1 LVAAASRAGNF
12 LITGH
17 RGIIRENYIFNPLPD
32 REMSQK
38 KGGEFS
44 RFIKPLIE
52 ILREIGGSGSSR
64 EVTDAVIDKMNLS
77 EDELSEILKNG
88 ASRVRNQ
95 VAWARQYCVSA
106 DLIDSSKR
114 GVWSL
119 TEQGFKHPL
128 DADDIYNIVKS
139 VRVTKPNAT
148 KTNYEE
154 LIDTEPHE
162 TELLEI
168 LKSLSPAGFERICQ
182 RLLRESGFEQV
193 VVTGKTNDG
202 GIDGH
207 GVLKLNPLVSFN
219 VIFQCKR
226 YKDSV
231 SSPQIRDFRGAMA
244 GRADKGIFITTGR
257 FTQEAKKEARRDG
270 VPPIELVDGEMLVNM
285 FEQYE
290 LGVKPVTTYEIEHK
304 FFNEYMS

>member
-1 LVAAASRAGNF
+1 
-12 LITGH
+12 
-17 RGIIRENYIFNPLPD
+17 
-32 REMSQK
+32 MSQK

-52 ILREIGGSGSSR
+52 TLREIGGSGSSR

-88 ASRVRNQ
+88 ASRVQNQ

-128 DADDIYNIVKS
+128 EADDIYNIVKS

-270 VPPIELVDGEMLVNM
+270 VSPIELVDGEMLVNM

>member
-1 LVAAASRAGNF
+1 
-12 LITGH
+12 
-17 RGIIRENYIFNPLPD
+17 
-32 REMSQK
+32 MSQQ

-52 ILREIGGSGSSR
+52 TLREIGGSGSSR

-119 TEQGFKHPL
+119 TEPGFKHPL
-128 DADDIYNIVKS
+128 GADDIYNIVKS
-139 VRVTKPNAT
+139 VRGTKPNAT

-231 SSPQIRDFRGAMA
+231 SSPQIRDFRGAMV

>member
-1 LVAAASRAGNF
+1 MAKN
-12 LITGH
+12 
-17 RGIIRENYIFNPLPD
+17 
-32 REMSQK
+32 

-52 ILREIGGSGSSR
+52 TLREIGGSGSSR
-64 EVTDAVIDKMNLS
+64 EVTDAVVDKFDFT
-77 EDELSEILKNG
+77 EEELSETLKNG
-88 ASRVRNQ
+88 ASRIRNQ

-106 DLIDSSKR
+106 GLIDSSKR

-119 TEQGFKHPL
+119 TKEGFNQILGDKEIL
-128 DADDIYNIVKS
+128 EIVKS
-139 VRVTKPNAT
+139 VRT
-148 KTNYEE
+148 KTPKSASLKKDCTDE
-154 LIDTEPHE
+154 IPDTEPHE

-168 LKSLSPAGFERICQ
+168 LKSLSPVGFERICQ

-193 VVTGKTNDG
+193 TVTGKTNDG
-202 GIDGH
+202 GIDGF
-207 GVLKLNPLVSFN
+207 GILKINPLVSFN

-226 YKDSV
+226 YKESV

-257 FTQEAKKEARRDG
+257 FTKEAKNEARRDG

-290 LGVKPVTTYEIEHK
+290 LGVRPVTTYEVDHK
-304 FFNEYMS
+304 FFNEYKS

>member
-1 LVAAASRAGNF
+1 
-12 LITGH
+12 
-17 RGIIRENYIFNPLPD
+17 
-32 REMSQK
+32 MSQQ

-52 ILREIGGSGSSR
+52 TLREIGGSGNSR

-128 DADDIYNIVKS
+128 EADDIYNIVKS

>member
-1 LVAAASRAGNF
+1 
-12 LITGH
+12 
-17 RGIIRENYIFNPLPD
+17 
-32 REMSQK
+32 MSQK

-77 EDELSEILKNG
+77 EEELSETLKNG

-128 DADDIYNIVKS
+128 EADDIYNIVKS
-139 VRVTKPNAT
+139 VRFTKPNT
-148 KTNYEE
+148 TNTNYEE

-182 RLLRESGFEQV
+182 RLLHESGFEQV
-193 VVTGKTNDG
+193 VITGKSNDG

>member
-1 LVAAASRAGNF
+1 M
-12 LITGH
+12 T
-17 RGIIRENYIFNPLPD
+17 
-32 REMSQK
+32 QK

-52 ILREIGGSGSSR
+52 TLREMGGSASSS
-64 EVTDAVIDKMNLS
+64 EATDAVIEAMNLTES
-77 EDELSEILKNG
+77 ELSETLKNG
-88 ASRVRNQ
+88 ASKIRNQ
-95 VAWARQYCVSA
+95 VAWARQYSVSSG
-106 DLIDSSKR
+106 LIDSSKR

-128 DADDIYNIVKS
+128 DDDSIFEIVKS
-139 VRVTKPNAT
+139 VRSKKPKQN
-148 KTNYEE
+148 KKPSPQYEE
-154 LIDTEPHE
+154 VTDTEPHE
-162 TELLEI
+162 TELLQI
-168 LKSLSPAGFERICQ
+168 LKSLSPSGFERICQ
-182 RLLRESGFEQV
+182 RLLRESGFTQV
-193 VVTGKTNDG
+193 VVTGKSNDG

-226 YKDSV
+226 YKESV
-231 SSPQIRDFRGAMA
+231 SSPEVRNFRGAMA

-257 FTQEAKKEARRDG
+257 FTLEAKKEARRDG

-285 FEQYE
+285 FEEYE

>member
-1 LVAAASRAGNF
+1 
-12 LITGH
+12 
-17 RGIIRENYIFNPLPD
+17 
-32 REMSQK
+32 MSQK

>member
-1 LVAAASRAGNF
+1 
-12 LITGH
+12 
-17 RGIIRENYIFNPLPD
+17 
-32 REMSQK
+32 MSQK

-44 RFIKPLIE
+44 RFIKSLIE
-52 ILREIGGSGSSR
+52 TLREIGGSGSSR

-128 DADDIYNIVKS
+128 EADDIYNIVKS

-270 VPPIELVDGEMLVNM
+270 VSPIELVDGEMLVNM

>member
-1 LVAAASRAGNF
+1 
-12 LITGH
+12 
-17 RGIIRENYIFNPLPD
+17 
-32 REMSQK
+32 MSQK

-77 EDELSEILKNG
+77 EEELSETLKNG

-128 DADDIYNIVKS
+128 EADDIYNIVKA
-139 VRVTKPNAT
+139 VRFTKPNT
-148 KTNYEE
+148 TNTNYEE